1 LRETRTP
8 QEEGCSM
15 TKFVVVDT
23 GPLFDAL
30 LDKAGID
37 KTYVRRLILDL
48 EVGSVGKLYLEMFAD
63 SEILRVDLPDG
74 FQVGTM
80 ERE

>member
-8 QEEGCSM
+8 QEEGGSM

-48 EVGSVGKLYLEMFAD
+48 EVSEPGKLYLEMFAD
-63 SEILRVDLPDG
+63 RELLSVDLPHG
-74 FQVGTM
+74 FQVGTV
-80 ERE
+80 EKE

>member
-1 LRETRTP
+1 
-8 QEEGCSM
+8 
-15 TKFVVVDT
+15 
-23 GPLFDAL
+23 
-30 LDKAGID
+30 
-37 KTYVRRLILDL
+37 VRRLILDL

>member
-1 LRETRTP
+1 LREASTP
-8 QEEGCSM
+8 QEEGGSM

-48 EVGSVGKLYLEMFAD
+48 EVGSVGRLYLEMFAD
-63 SEILRVDLPDG
+63 CEMLSLGLPDG
-74 FQVGTM
+74 FQVGM
-80 ERE
+80 VEKE

>member
-1 LRETRTP
+1 LREASTP
-8 QEEGCSM
+8 QEEGGSM

-48 EVGSVGKLYLEMFAD
+48 EVGSVGRLYLEMFAD
-63 SEILRVDLPDG
+63 WEMLSVDLPHG
-74 FQVGTM
+74 FQVGTV
-80 ERE
+80 EKE